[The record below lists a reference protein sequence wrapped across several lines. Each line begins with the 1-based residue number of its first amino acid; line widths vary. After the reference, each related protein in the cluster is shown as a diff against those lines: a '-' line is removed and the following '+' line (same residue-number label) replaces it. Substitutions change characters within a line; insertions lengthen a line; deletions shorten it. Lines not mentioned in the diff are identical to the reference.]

1 MPETSL
7 HLPPDLW
14 AGVDRRDVALAAH
27 CLRART
33 LPMAPLARVA
43 AALERM
49 ETYLSPPL
57 PPKVAGASPGQTA
70 VSAAPKWAER
80 DGF

>member
-7 HLPPDLW
+7 HLPLDLW

-49 ETYLSPPL
+49 EAYLSPPL
-57 PPKVAGASPGQTA
+57 RPEVAGASLHQSIASTA
-70 VSAAPKWAER
+70 PSRAER
-80 DGF
+80 TGP

>member
-7 HLPPDLW
+7 YLPPDLW

-33 LPMAPLARVA
+33 LPMAPLTRVA

-49 ETYLSPPL
+49 EAYLSPPL
-57 PPKVAGASPGQTA
+57 PPEVAGVSLGQPA
-70 VSAAPKWAER
+70 VSAAPKWDER
-80 DGF
+80 G